1 MERIDW
7 VMEVVT
13 LPVLER
19 ASKIKGKSHAVN
31 DMKSREVFG
40 ISMKCM
46 KVWGLALEKKLNC
59 ASKALKTIK

>member
-1 MERIDW
+1 MRTAVW
-7 VMEVVT
+7 EV
-13 LPVLER
+13 PVGLSVL
-19 ASKIKGKSHAVN
+19 AKGKSHAVN

-46 KVWGLALEKKLNC
+46 KFWGLALEKKLNC